1 MFRVTAA
8 LVATTFML
16 ASQPLF
22 AAAKVAIL
30 HLAPFSDSIEAT
42 AVDIAVDGTV
52 LFPGVKYKEF
62 VDYQEL
68 PAGEHTVDIFLA
80 GGDTP
85 VLSATY
91 DLMDETYYTVFASGN
106 ATTQDLQLNAVVDT
120 GNMPADPANVAVR
133 VFHTAPFAADLERT
147 EVSIRTAGGEVVAG
161 LMNVP
166 YLVNSGFLELPAD
179 TYDLKVATP
188 DGTVNLIDPL
198 PAALPPGQD
207 VTIYAIGDGVN
218 QPLGILAFPVGE
230 LDLRRPVDNRS
241 NGLWTILGAS
251 GYGMVLLP
259 MPQDN
264 RLVGKWYQ
272 PDENG
277 NPTYLMFD
285 SCFGDADPTDAFECS
300 TPGGFDGVMATNNL
314 YKCTGGSLD
323 GSMAVDCM
331 DVGEFDVEIM
341 SCEDAIVTAKLDG
354 QDPAMFDARSL
365 TRAFP
370 CSNDDF

>member
-120 GNMPADPANVAVR
+120 GS
-133 VFHTAPFAADLERT
+133 RT
-147 EVSIRTAGGEVVAG
+147 CVSHST
-161 LMNVP
+161 
-166 YLVNSGFLELPAD
+166 F
-179 TYDLKVATP
+179 
-188 DGTVNLIDPL
+188 
-198 PAALPPGQD
+198 
-207 VTIYAIGDGVN
+207 
-218 QPLGILAFPVGE
+218 
-230 LDLRRPVDNRS
+230 RS
-241 NGLWTILGAS
+241 
-251 GYGMVLLP
+251 
-259 MPQDN
+259 
-264 RLVGKWYQ
+264 
-272 PDENG
+272 
-277 NPTYLMFD
+277 
-285 SCFGDADPTDAFECS
+285 
-300 TPGGFDGVMATNNL
+300 
-314 YKCTGGSLD
+314 
-323 GSMAVDCM
+323 
-331 DVGEFDVEIM
+331 
-341 SCEDAIVTAKLDG
+341 
-354 QDPAMFDARSL
+354 
-365 TRAFP
+365 
-370 CSNDDF
+370 